1 MDKECI
7 IKVKN
12 LKKDFGGKVAL
23 KDLSF
28 SIKKDE
34 IFGFLGPSGAGKTTT
49 IKILTGQLK
58 PSCGEAEVFN
68 RSVLS
73 FNKDIFK
80 HIGILTDN
88 SGLYERLSVYDN
100 LELFSKLYEVNKARI
115 FEVLEQVNLKA
126 DVKTVVKKLSK
137 GMKQRVIL
145 ARAIL
150 SKPDLLFLDEPT
162 AALDPSNC
170 HQIHNV
176 LRELNKNGTTIFLT
190 THNMEEADKLCH
202 RVAFLNEG
210 TISALDTP
218 ENLKI
223 KYAEDSIEV
232 LLNMEERKKVI
243 IPKNLE
249 GAERIK
255 EWMSKGQLISIHS
268 KEPTLEQIFLKLTGR
283 EL

>member
-1 MDKECI
+1 MDKEYI

-12 LKKDFGGKVAL
+12 LKKDFDGKIAL

-28 SIKKDE
+28 SIKKGE

-126 DVKTVVKKLSK
+126 DAKTVVKKLSK

-202 RVAFLNEG
+202 RVAFINEG

-232 LLNMEERKKVI
+232 LLNMEERKKII

>member
-1 MDKECI
+1 MDKEFI

-23 KDLSF
+23 KDISF
-28 SIKKDE
+28 SIKKGE

-88 SGLYERLSVYDN
+88 SGLYDRLTVYDN
-100 LELFSKLYEVNKARI
+100 LELFARLYEVNKVRI
-115 FEVLEQVNLKA
+115 FEVLEQVNLKSDA
-126 DVKTVVKKLSK
+126 KTVVKKLSK
-137 GMKQRVIL
+137 GMKQRVVL

-176 LRELNKNGTTIFLT
+176 LRELNKSGTTIFLT

-232 LLNMEERKKVI
+232 LLNVEERKKVI

-249 GAERIK
+249 GAEKIK

>member
-28 SIKKDE
+28 SIKKGE

-68 RSVLS
+68 RNVLS
-73 FNKDIFK
+73 FNKEIFK

-100 LELFSKLYEVNKARI
+100 LELFSKLYEVNKERI

-126 DVKTVVKKLSK
+126 DTKTVVKKLSK

-176 LRELNKNGTTIFLT
+176 LRELNNSGTTIFLT

>member
-12 LKKDFGGKVAL
+12 LKKDFDGKAAL

-28 SIKKDE
+28 SIKKGE

-68 RSVLS
+68 RNVLS
-73 FNKDIFK
+73 FNKEIFK

-100 LELFSKLYEVNKARI
+100 LELFSKLYEVNKEKI

-126 DVKTVVKKLSK
+126 DAKTVVKKLSK

-176 LRELNKNGTTIFLT
+176 LRELNNSGTTIFLT

>member
-28 SIKKDE
+28 SIKKGE

-58 PSCGEAEVFN
+58 PSYGEAEVFN

-210 TISALDTP
+210 TISTLDTP